1 MDNPENLTQA
11 LSKFYEEL
19 ERSDL
24 PVNTFM
30 LLRKGEV
37 ITEFYRQPYRKNVPQ
52 VLFSLSKSFTS
63 IAAGIAWDNGYFEL
77 TDKVVSFF
85 PDQLPSSIS
94 PNLDKMTIHHLLSM
108 NTGHNNNIYGAIAK
122 QNDWVRAF
130 LALDVEDEPG
140 SYYNYNT
147 HATYMVSAIIEKTT
161 GENLVDFLMPRLFA
175 PLDIERPEWE
185 TCPLGIVAGGM
196 GLSIPTDGIAKFG
209 QMLLNQ
215 GVYNSC
221 RIVSEDYLKLALN
234 EQSDNRWGQNKADWS
249 NGYGYQFF
257 MCRNGCKMGNGAFG
271 QLCFI
276 DPSQEIVIAAT
287 SSFTEMKKLQDFLD
301 IIYANLLNHDWST
314 DVSNIIKS
322 PTFISLVD
330 RIVRVDYRS
339 YSGIYIFE
347 DNKHKIKE
355 LILKF
360 EEDHLSFSL
369 LYDDHLDEFNF
380 NFLKPANAKCLFIK
394 DVSLSEQE
402 VCTSA
407 SWQYADSKL
416 ILTVYYIETPYVV
429 DYTLSFSGKKIELHM
444 HRNLSLEDREDIT
457 VIGWE
462 G

>member
-1 MDNPENLTQA
+1 
-11 LSKFYEEL
+11 
-19 ERSDL
+19 
-24 PVNTFM
+24 
-30 LLRKGEV
+30 
-37 ITEFYRQPYRKNVPQ
+37 
-52 VLFSLSKSFTS
+52 
-63 IAAGIAWDNGYFEL
+63 
-77 TDKVVSFF
+77 
-85 PDQLPSSIS
+85 
-94 PNLDKMTIHHLLSM
+94 M

-147 HATYMVSAIIEKTT
+147 HDTYMVSAIIEKTT
-161 GENLVDFLMPRLFA
+161 GENLVDFLMPRLFT

-215 GVYNSC
+215 GVYNSR
-221 RIVSEDYLKLALN
+221 RIVSKDYLKLALN

-301 IIYANLLNHDWST
+301 IIYANLLNFDWPT
-314 DVSNIIKS
+314 VASNIIKP
-322 PTFISLVD
+322 PTFTSLVD
-330 RIVRVDYRS
+330 RIVKVDYRS
-339 YSGIYIFE
+339 YSGTYVFE

-355 LILKF
+355 LTLKF
-360 EEDHLSFSL
+360 EEEHLSFSL
-369 LYDDHLDEFNF
+369 LYDDHLDEFPF
-380 NFLKPANAKCLFIK
+380 DFSRTTHAKSLFIK
-394 DVSLSEQE
+394 DLSLSEQE

-407 SWQYADSKL
+407 SWQYDDSKL

-429 DYTLSFSGKKIELHM
+429 DYTLSFSGKKIELYM
-444 HRNLSLEDREDIT
+444 HRNLSLEVREDIT

>member
-63 IAAGIAWDNGYFEL
+63 IAAGIAWDNGYFDL

-94 PNLDKMTIHHLLSM
+94 PNLEKMTIHHLLSM

-147 HATYMVSAIIEKTT
+147 HDTYMVSAIIEKTT
-161 GENLVDFLMPRLFA
+161 GENLVDFLMPRLFT

-215 GVYNSC
+215 GVYNSR
-221 RIVSEDYLKLALN
+221 RIVSKDYLKLALN

-301 IIYANLLNHDWST
+301 IIYANLLNFDWPT
-314 DVSNIIKS
+314 VASNIIKP
-322 PTFISLVD
+322 PTFTSLVD
-330 RIVRVDYRS
+330 RIVKVDYRS
-339 YSGIYIFE
+339 YSGTYVFE

-355 LILKF
+355 LTLKF
-360 EEDHLSFSL
+360 EEEHLSFSL
-369 LYDDHLDEFNF
+369 LYDDHLDEFPF
-380 NFLKPANAKCLFIK
+380 DFSRTTHAKSLFIK
-394 DVSLSEQE
+394 DLSLSEQE

-407 SWQYADSKL
+407 SWQYDDSKL

-429 DYTLSFSGKKIELHM
+429 DYTLSFSGKKIELYM
-444 HRNLSLEDREDIT
+444 HRNLSLEVREDIT

>member
-94 PNLDKMTIHHLLSM
+94 PNLEKMTIHHLLSM
-108 NTGHNNNIYGAIAK
+108 NTGHNNSIYGAIAK

-130 LALDVEDEPG
+130 LALDVEDESG

-161 GENLVDFLMPRLFA
+161 GENLVDFLMPRLFT
-175 PLDIERPEWE
+175 PLDIERPDWE

-196 GLSIPTDGIAKFG
+196 GLSIPTDAIAKFG

-215 GVYNSC
+215 GVYNSR

-301 IIYANLLNHDWST
+301 IIYANLLNLDWPSA
-314 DVSNIIKS
+314 SNIIKP
-322 PTFISLVD
+322 PTFSSLVD
-330 RIVRVDYRS
+330 RIVKVDYRS
-339 YSGIYIFE
+339 YSGTYIFE

-355 LILKF
+355 LTLKF
-360 EEDHLSFSL
+360 EDEHLSFSL
-369 LYDDHLDEFNF
+369 LYDDHLDEFPF
-380 NFLKPANAKCLFIK
+380 DISRPTHAKSLFIK
-394 DVSLSEQE
+394 DLSLSEQE

-407 SWQYADSKL
+407 SWQYDDSKL

>member
-1 MDNPENLTQA
+1 
-11 LSKFYEEL
+11 
-19 ERSDL
+19 
-24 PVNTFM
+24 
-30 LLRKGEV
+30 
-37 ITEFYRQPYRKNVPQ
+37 
-52 VLFSLSKSFTS
+52 
-63 IAAGIAWDNGYFEL
+63 
-77 TDKVVSFF
+77 
-85 PDQLPSSIS
+85 
-94 PNLDKMTIHHLLSM
+94 
-108 NTGHNNNIYGAIAK
+108 
-122 QNDWVRAF
+122 
-130 LALDVEDEPG
+130 
-140 SYYNYNT
+140 
-147 HATYMVSAIIEKTT
+147 
-161 GENLVDFLMPRLFA
+161 
-175 PLDIERPEWE
+175 
-185 TCPLGIVAGGM
+185 
-196 GLSIPTDGIAKFG
+196 
-209 QMLLNQ
+209 
-215 GVYNSC
+215 
-221 RIVSEDYLKLALN
+221 
-234 EQSDNRWGQNKADWS
+234 
-249 NGYGYQFF
+249 
-257 MCRNGCKMGNGAFG
+257 
-271 QLCFI
+271 
-276 DPSQEIVIAAT
+276 
-287 SSFTEMKKLQDFLD
+287 MKKLQDFLD

-380 NFLKPANAKCLFIK
+380 NFLKPAYAKCLFIK
-394 DVSLSEQE
+394 DLSLSEQE